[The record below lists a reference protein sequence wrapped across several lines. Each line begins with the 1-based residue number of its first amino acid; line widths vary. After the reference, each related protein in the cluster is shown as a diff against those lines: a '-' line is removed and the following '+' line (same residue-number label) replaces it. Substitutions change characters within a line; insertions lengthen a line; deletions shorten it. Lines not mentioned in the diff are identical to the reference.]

1 MNTNQI
7 GNGDEGVNV
16 SPRSPVDAGGS
27 AEFARLLREGSA
39 LLADAANFAERLGQE
54 RENVV
59 GGGVYAFEA
68 IYALKTAPSASAE
81 WGDPIAVDGKRPEW
95 FRQSDHGCIAVVGK
109 GTTWEERQETDENTI
124 PDVDDW
130 DWPMIDV
137 VQLPASHPY
146 YLATSRGFTY
156 WPGGDSAPADWNGG
170 DVLTLDGKLA
180 ELAFGLASRWQGR
193 GDPWS
198 VIGYR
203 RKPEA
208 GPSCPHIGMSCKGVV
223 RVPCAECDRVITFRD
238 GVQTDEGDGEAVEFI
253 GYSQDAAPADP
264 RAPLMVEVENAATM
278 LRDYRASGKWFAA
291 LEGHAAL
298 LERLSA
304 ALIAQDKRFLQA
316 RTYDDERRE
325 AARAI
330 LAQSCYDA
338 EHSREREIAQGRI
351 VDAVATAL
359 GLQRACNNPAT

>member
-156 WPGGDSAPADWNGG
+156 WPGGDEAPSDWDGNA
-170 DVLTLDGKLA
+170 VLHRDGVWSPTA
-180 ELAFGLASRWQGR
+180 PRFH
-193 GDPWS
+193 PWRHINTDS
-198 VIGYR
+198 DVIGYR
-203 RKPEA
+203 RKPEEPA
-208 GPSCPHIGMSCKGVV
+208 CNCLGDEWSIDCPVHILPPTMPDNAFQEVAADDV
-223 RVPCAECDRVITFRD
+223 DAEEI
-238 GVQTDEGDGEAVEFI
+238 
-253 GYSQDAAPADP
+253 
-264 RAPLMVEVENAATM
+264 
-278 LRDYRASGKWFAA
+278 
-291 LEGHAAL
+291 AL
-298 LERLSA
+298 LRESYA
-304 ALIAQDKRFLQA
+304 GLIAQGILAGRWADTVPLDDVDHA
-316 RTYDDERRE
+316 RQLAEFALDSADALARAVIERR
-325 AARAI
+325 RK
-330 LAQSCYDA
+330 
-338 EHSREREIAQGRI
+338 
-351 VDAVATAL
+351 
-359 GLQRACNNPAT
+359 